1 MQRCPSGSLKV
12 NKIAGKPSS
21 GSKIAS
27 ESRLA
32 REFEKNDITDP
43 TVRQEYAGC
52 AKLLT
57 HSASKIDVSSGRI
70 FAMVSVACRDTVL
83 LKDMLM
89 MSAPASI
96 ALRTACM
103 KLRRSRFISKS
114 CAFSGQAM
122 NAAFVPTGFRS
133 TAIPSEDAVLARLA
147 SRSSGNISDCG
158 RFMVCTNQ
166 TKIAPRG
173 WVVYLHTTYDR
184 L

>member
-43 TVRQEYAGC
+43 TVRQDYAGC

-57 HSASKIDVSSGRI
+57 NSASKIDVSSGKI
-70 FAMVSVACRDTVL
+70 FAMVSVASRDAVL

-96 ALRTACM
+96 AMRTACM
-103 KLRRSRFISKS
+103 KLRRSRLISKS
-114 CAFSGQAM
+114 CTFSGQ
-122 NAAFVPTGFRS
+122 AAFVPTGFQS
-133 TAIPSEDAVLARLA
+133 TAIPSEDAVLARIA

-166 TKIAPRG
+166 TKIASRG

-184 L
+184 S